1 MLSLLISG
9 EKRIRKKLKILHK
22 NIKRDVG
29 GSSKEEVT
37 HGGPI

>member
-9 EKRIRKKLKILHK
+9 EKRIMKKLKTLHK
-22 NIKRDVG
+22 NKKRDVT

-37 HGGPI
+37 HSGPI